1 MNVKDAVAKRIQ
13 NLCAEKNISLNQLA
27 VLSGLTPSTVYSI
40 MDSDRR
46 DISIITIK
54 RICDGINIDLQSFFS
69 DDTFY
74 NLEPDIK

>member
-40 MDSDRR
+40 MDSNRR

-74 NLEPDIK
+74 DLEPDIK

>member
-40 MDSDRR
+40 MDSNRR

>member
-40 MDSDRR
+40 MDSNRR

-54 RICDGINIDLQSFFS
+54 RICDGINIDLQSFFT